1 MLAKKAR
8 VDGGAMSQIWKWT
21 TVAGVAGALLV
32 YRSVRQRLQ
41 ILHSAFTQHG
51 EDMLNETLDES
62 FPASD
67 APSHTPTVGPQVA
80 H

>member
-1 MLAKKAR
+1 
-8 VDGGAMSQIWKWT
+8 MSQIWKWT
-21 TVAGVAGALLV
+21 AVAGVAGALLV

-41 ILHSAFTQHG
+41 ILHDVFTRG
-51 EDMLNETLDES
+51 DEVLTEALEES

>member
-1 MLAKKAR
+1 
-8 VDGGAMSQIWKWT
+8 MSQIWKWT
-21 TVAGVAGALLV
+21 AVVGVTGALLV

-41 ILHSAFTQHG
+41 ILHRAFTQHD
-51 EDMLNETLDES
+51 EDMLNEALDES

-67 APSHTPTVGPQVA
+67 ASSHTPTVGPQVA

>member
-1 MLAKKAR
+1 MN
-8 VDGGAMSQIWKWT
+8 QIWKWT
-21 TVAGVAGALLV
+21 AVAGVAGALLV

-41 ILHSAFTQHG
+41 ILHDVFTRG
-51 EDMLNETLDES
+51 DEVLTEALEES